1 MLRLQDKLL
10 EEFSHATIEDDY
22 YRVGNIFY
30 FLKAKRLFV
39 NMHIGE
45 NVIRGRIVRVVEDR
59 IRIFFPQFK
68 ETQERRAVLTFEAL
82 NRYYFCEILIINT
95 ERDVVDIQYP
105 GELKYITRRLYPR
118 VEFDDLFM
126 RFITLY
132 SQFFNS
138 KDEERIL
145 ENAYPHFFQEIKED
159 HPSLRVLYGL
169 ITDEVKK
176 ITSDFEVKM
185 FHKNDILNFDSII
198 ESLVMG
204 EGRTLLVEDTSILKT
219 YTRRYEQ
226 SPLIETMYG
235 RHEHMSANQGK
246 EKADLAIVEIQKND
260 ISNFRLSYFALPIV
274 IFDRPR
280 GYFIMRTNV
289 FDKRI
294 ISVQQA
300 EDIAKLFR
308 IFSYAVTKVS
318 IRTSHYD
325 PITIRTR
332 VVNISM
338 SGLLMEIEDATL
350 YEYLKKNRRIKMLIP
365 VMGDE
370 LEIYGEITRFYA
382 QGGYF
387 YMGIMFFKT
396 RPGDMVKLEDF
407 IYENRSYQFF

>member
-10 EEFSHATIEDDY
+10 EEFSHATVENNY

-39 NMHIGE
+39 NIHLGE
-45 NVIRGRIVRVVEDR
+45 SILRGRIVRVVEER
-59 IRIFFPQFK
+59 IRIFFPKFK
-68 ETQERRAVLTFEAL
+68 ETQERRAILTFEAL
-82 NRYYFCEILIINT
+82 NRYYFCEVLIIMT

-105 GELKYITRRLYPR
+105 DELKFITRRLYQR

-132 SQFFNS
+132 SQFFTS
-138 KDEERIL
+138 KDEERVL
-145 ENAYPHFFQEIKED
+145 ENSFPHFFEEIKED
-159 HPSLRVLYGL
+159 NPSLRVLYGL

-185 FHKNDILNFDSII
+185 FNNESVLNFDNII
-198 ESLVMG
+198 ESQVMG
-204 EGRTLLVEDTSILKT
+204 EGRTLLIEDASNIKA
-219 YTRRYEQ
+219 YTRKYE
-226 SPLIETMYG
+226 SSLIDTMREY
-235 RHEHMSANQGK
+235 HEHMSANQGK
-246 EKADLAIVEIQKND
+246 DKADQAIVDLQKND
-260 ISNFRLSYFALPIV
+260 ISNFRLSYFAMPIV

-289 FDKRI
+289 FDKRN
-294 ISVQQA
+294 ISLQQA
-300 EDIAKLFR
+300 DDIAKLFK
-308 IFSYAVTKVS
+308 IFSYAATKVS
-318 IRTSHYD
+318 IKTSHYD
-325 PITIRTR
+325 PNTIRTR

-350 YEYLKKNRRIKMLIP
+350 YEYLKKNKRIKMLIP

-370 LEIYGEITRFYA
+370 LEIYGEIVRFYTEND
-382 QGGYF
+382 YY
-387 YMGIMFFKT
+387 YMGVLFFKT